1 MITIFNTNNFS
12 ILRIE
17 QPATKKRQPEYICST
32 CSINKNECISIEA
45 ITTVIH
51 YTYVS
56 PCSPSAVFCNSK
68 VITCSMKPHL
78 KTHLLKVSASVQVSD
93 VKNISFNYKK
103 TNYRTGDNFII
114 KKISLT

>member
-1 MITIFNTNNFS
+1 MITILNTHNFS
-12 ILRIE
+12 MLRIE
-17 QPATKKRQPEYICST
+17 QPATKKEAARVLCST

-45 ITTVIH
+45 TTTVIH

-93 VKNISFNYKK
+93 VKNISFNHKK
-103 TNYRTGDNFII
+103 N
-114 KKISLT
+114 